1 MGTVKLREGSLTAL
15 VRAVPGEARRQQ
27 PGGCA
32 AAGEGGAGVRA
43 RIPLR
48 GCESGGPGGEH
59 PQV

>member
-27 PGGCA
+27 PGGSA
-32 AAGEGGAGVRA
+32 AAGEGGAGVRV